1 MEVVMVWASL
11 AILLWGC
18 LVFVL
23 WLLTENL
30 MATLMVFIGV
40 PLLALLVLWRMAMR
54 SLAQMD
60 KRERAR
66 QKEEMMERKN
76 D

>member
-1 MEVVMVWASL
+1 MVWASL